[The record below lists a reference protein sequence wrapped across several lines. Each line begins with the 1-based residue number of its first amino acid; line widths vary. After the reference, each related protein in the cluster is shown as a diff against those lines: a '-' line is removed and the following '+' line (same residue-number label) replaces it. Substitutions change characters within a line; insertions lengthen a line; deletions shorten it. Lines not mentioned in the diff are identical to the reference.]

1 MSQLILRVHS
11 DVLSV
16 DLPEATAHYDEIDP
30 KLGDRLSQ
38 LIVDALHQIKAH
50 PIVFAEYVT
59 GFRRVALVPFP
70 YLLAFAV
77 HDDAINIDALL
88 HVKRD
93 PATNESI
100 LRSRG

>member
-38 LIVDALHQIKAH
+38 LIVDALHQIEAH

-59 GFRRVALVPFP
+59 GFPARGPR
-70 YLLAFAV
+70 AV
-77 HDDAINIDALL
+77 SL
-88 HVKRD
+88 
-93 PATNESI
+93 PAG
-100 LRSRG
+100 LRSP